1 MFLPPGLPGRTT
13 RGAVWPQDK
22 RTSHEHKQIDSVY
35 EYHVRVPV
43 QCSDNVRTGRKKK
56 KPSVQ
61 KPPSR
66 GKKVSVRR
74 CAAPET
80 SSRRAP
86 DGRSIGSGITRPRR
100 RVFPVTS
107 GGGPTGGAAEI
118 SRVSGGRSR
127 RGERIT
133 KEQHLTR
140 GCSALLHFFFSR
152 EGGVPEWSVRGI
164 RRAAAARG
172 ARRRSPWTRS

>member
-127 RGERIT
+127 RVRRKNHQRTAPHPGLLSASAFFF
-133 KEQHLTR
+133 LTR
-140 GCSALLHFFFSR
+140 GWGTR
-152 EGGVPEWSVRGI
+152 VVRAGH
-164 RRAAAARG
+164 
-172 ARRRSPWTRS
+172 